1 MRLAERLGAA
11 TTRPRRPDPPVV
23 GEVAREARRVT
34 VEVGDGRAILRGAS
48 VVVRGGEVVA
58 LVGPNGAGKS
68 TLVGVLSGDVEP
80 VAGEVVVDGVPLSDW
95 TGAELAL
102 RRSVLPQQ
110 VGVTF
115 PFTVRE
121 VVEMGRAPW
130 VALDGDH
137 DGDAVVDASL
147 AGTDVAHL
155 ADRTFPSLSGGERS
169 RAALARVLAQDAG
182 VLLLDEPTAAL
193 DLHHQEMV
201 LRLAR
206 ERATV
211 GVAVVVVLHDLGLA
225 AAHADRIVV
234 LDGGEVVVDGSARRG
249 APAHP
254 ALRGLPPPGRGA
266 AHRTPASSSSSR
278 CAPTSPDEGRPA
290 LRSAAAGD
298 AQGVAVLVVAV
309 AEGPQH
315 ELLGDGGGRREVVV
329 RPDGAAPA
337 DAGVDHAGG
346 GVEVVPGEVAVVA
359 AGHEDRP
366 ERVVERL
373 HVVEDLPVGL
383 VRHQVTQRR
392 AGRQVVVGEVVELLA
407 DVHLDLVTGLST
419 SRSAS
424 RRPPT

>member
-11 TTRPRRPDPPVV
+11 TTRPRRPHPPVV
-23 GEVAREARRVT
+23 GEVALEARRVT
-34 VEVGDGRAILRGAS
+34 VEVGDGRTILRGAS

-80 VAGEVVVDGVPLSDW
+80 VAGEVVVAGVPLSDW

-130 VALDGDH
+130 VALDGDP
-137 DGDAVVDASL
+137 DGDAVVDACL
-147 AGTDVAHL
+147 ARTDVAHL
-155 ADRTFPSLSGGERS
+155 ADRTFPTLSGGERS

-234 LDGGEVVVDGSARRG
+234 LDGGEVVVDGP
-249 APAHP
+249 PAEVLQPTLLSEVYRHP
-254 ALRGLPPPGRGA
+254 
-266 AHRTPASSSSSR
+266 
-278 CAPTSPDEGRPA
+278 
-290 LRSAAAGD
+290 
-298 AQGVAVLVVAV
+298 
-309 AEGPQH
+309 
-315 ELLGDGGGRREVVV
+315 
-329 RPDGAAPA
+329 
-337 DAGVDHAGG
+337 
-346 GVEVVPGEVAVVA
+346 VEVLPHPRTGELIV
-359 AGHEDRP
+359 
-366 ERVVERL
+366 
-373 HVVEDLPVGL
+373 LPV
-383 VRHQVTQRR
+383 R
-392 AGRQVVVGEVVELLA
+392 A
-407 DVHLDLVTGLST
+407 DLS
-419 SRSAS
+419 
-424 RRPPT
+424 